1 MRFVWQMPCLIPSC
15 TNMVSRVNLLTFV
28 KTAFLFSYL
37 LLVANNASAEKPKK
51 LSTKRIAKITQDGD
65 RFADQGNFLNA
76 LKRYTK
82 AYTGVVSNIRGQDFS
97 EVVTPKM
104 YNREDLG
111 KEMKEQFDKEYT
123 EEELLLMDSSF
134 QALGLTPPDLRAKD
148 LMTAMLTEE
157 VAGFY
162 DPDNKRM
169 VMIVDDSEGVKDPNW
184 LGRLLGAR
192 PTFDKDEQKT
202 TLAHE
207 LTHALQDQLY
217 DLNAMQSG
225 IEDDDDMLLAFSAL
239 VEGDAT
245 LLMMVESGDVSVQD
259 MDVEAMRATMNLMTF
274 MMPFA
279 GGSTYRKAPPIF
291 QETLGFPYL
300 QGMLFALSVAGKD
313 GWESVH
319 GAYQSPPLSTE
330 QILHPKK
337 YFPGADYDA
346 PQVVTIPKLDPA
358 VGEQWEHLGGN
369 CLGEL
374 QTTVWLKRVRGGA
387 RAAAGWDGDRYEIF
401 RREDGKLAV
410 AMATIWDSGKD
421 AEEFEKAYSAMRELN
436 PFGSG
441 AVFAEDA
448 ERLLLRT
455 GDRVMLVEGFSEN
468 VGKAALELLKKSKF
482 EEKSFPNSQRNDGKP
497 ESSID
502 F

>member
-1 MRFVWQMPCLIPSC
+1 MAVACLIPTC
-15 TNMVSRVNLLTFV
+15 LNMVSQVNLVTFV
-28 KTAFLFSYL
+28 KTAVFLSCI
-37 LLVANNASAEKPKK
+37 LLVPRSVLAEKPKK

-65 RFADQGNFLNA
+65 RFADQGDFLNA

-82 AYTGVVSNIRGQDFS
+82 AYTGVVSNIRGQEFS
-97 EVVTPKM
+97 EAVTPKM

-134 QALGLTPPDLRAKD
+134 QALGLMPPELQAKE

-245 LLMMVESGDVSVQD
+245 LLMMVESGDVTVED
-259 MDVEAMRATMNLMTF
+259 MDIEAMRATMNLMTW

-279 GGSTYRKAPPIF
+279 GGNTYRKAPPIF

-337 YFPGADYDA
+337 YFPGAEFDA
-346 PQVVTIPKLDPA
+346 PQVVTIPKLDS
-358 VGEQWEHLGGN
+358 VLGEQWKHLGGN

-374 QTTVWLKRVRGGA
+374 QTTVLLKRVRGGG
-387 RAAAGWDGDRYEIF
+387 RAAAGWDGDRYEVF
-401 RREDGKLAV
+401 RRKDGKLAV
-410 AMATIWDSGKD
+410 AMATIWDSEKD
-421 AEEFEKAYSAMRELN
+421 AEEFEKAYAAMRELN
-436 PFGSG
+436 PFGSD
-441 AVFAEDA
+441 AVFAEEA
-448 ERLLLRT
+448 ERQLLRN
-455 GDRVMLVEGFSEN
+455 GDRVTLVEGFAEE
-468 VGKAALELLKKSKF
+468 VGKKVLELLKKSEFK
-482 EEKSFPNSQRNDGKP
+482 EKSFPGIKRS
-497 ESSID
+497 
-502 F
+502 